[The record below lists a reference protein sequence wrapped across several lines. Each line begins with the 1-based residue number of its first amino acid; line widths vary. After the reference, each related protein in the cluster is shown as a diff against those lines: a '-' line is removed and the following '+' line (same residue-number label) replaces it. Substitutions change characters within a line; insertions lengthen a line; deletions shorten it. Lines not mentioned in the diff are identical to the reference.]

1 MTKTSGLYEAR
12 GQIAWILALIIS
24 TAVVVRLEQLE
35 LGSQL
40 SVLATNPLAE
50 TELAGDI
57 TLQQARLRVAD
68 PAIATVPDQ
77 IHLLAALV
85 LAGTQDNADLDALRT
100 EAAQTVAAIES
111 TSPTDPVLLDAINLC
126 RSTFGL

>member
-12 GQIAWILALIIS
+12 GQMAWILALIIS

-40 SVLATNPLAE
+40 SMLATNPLAE
-50 TELAGDI
+50 TELAADI
-57 TLQQARLRVAD
+57 TLQQARLRVTD
-68 PAIATVPDQ
+68 PATATVPDQ

-85 LAGTQDNADLDALRT
+85 LAGTQEGADIAALRAD
-100 EAAQTVAAIES
+100 AAQTIAAIQS
-111 TSPTDPVLLDAINLC
+111 TDPSDPLLLNAMSLC
-126 RSTFGL
+126 RDVFGL

>member
-12 GQIAWILALIIS
+12 GQMAWILALIIS

-40 SVLATNPLAE
+40 SMLATNPLAE
-50 TELAGDI
+50 TELAADI
-57 TLQQARLRVAD
+57 TLQQARLRVTD
-68 PAIATVPDQ
+68 PATATVPDQ

-85 LAGTQDNADLDALRT
+85 LAGTQEGADIAALRAD
-100 EAAQTVAAIES
+100 AAQTIAAIQS
-111 TSPTDPVLLDAINLC
+111 TDPSDPLLLTAMSLC
-126 RSTFGL
+126 HDVFGL